1 MPNKRSC
8 SDVVSV
14 SIAETGIPYLCTV
27 DYFFERQLQLNT
39 IDGLNP
45 LPMPDQTSNWKIRV
59 KKGNYEVEV
68 EGPTPERVEKMFDEL
83 VKKYMKKIA
92 RP

>member
-1 MPNKRSC
+1 ML
-8 SDVVSV
+8 
-14 SIAETGIPYLCTV
+14 IGIE
-27 DYFFERQLQLNT
+27 DFSQGQLPLNT
-39 IDGLNP
+39 LTDSSP
-45 LPMPDQTSNWKIRV
+45 LMPEQTGSWKIRV

-68 EGPTPERVEKMFDEL
+68 EGPTAERVEKMFDEL

>member
-1 MPNKRSC
+1 MP
-8 SDVVSV
+8 
-14 SIAETGIPYLCTV
+14 EQTG
-27 DYFFERQLQLNT
+27 
-39 IDGLNP
+39 
-45 LPMPDQTSNWKIRV
+45 NWKIRV
-59 KKGNYEVEV
+59 KRGNYEVEV

>member
-1 MPNKRSC
+1 MP
-8 SDVVSV
+8 
-14 SIAETGIPYLCTV
+14 EQTG
-27 DYFFERQLQLNT
+27 
-39 IDGLNP
+39 
-45 LPMPDQTSNWKIRV
+45 SWKIRV

-68 EGPTPERVEKMFDEL
+68 EGPTAERVEKMFDEL